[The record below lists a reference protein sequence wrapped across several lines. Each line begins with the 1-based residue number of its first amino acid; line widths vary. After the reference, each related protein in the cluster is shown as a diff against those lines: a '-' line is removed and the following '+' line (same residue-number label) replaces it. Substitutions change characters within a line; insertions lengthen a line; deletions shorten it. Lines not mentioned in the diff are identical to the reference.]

1 MDGPRTNPHSLT
13 HTPHDVSPTRSTEHN
28 HHPPQKHA
36 EGGGER
42 EKGVEGGKRGLEGG
56 TGEGT
61 GDAAHTKHA
70 HKSPGFW
77 QKAAMSPQSSPAEQD
92 SRASESLEVA
102 IRHMASAAGMQGV
115 RVSY

>member
-13 HTPHDVSPTRSTEHN
+13 HTHHDVSLDPPTRSAEHG

-42 EKGVEGGKRGLEGG
+42 EKGGEGGKRGLEGG
-56 TGEGT
+56 TR
-61 GDAAHTKHA
+61 DAAHTKHA